1 MHPSG
6 TNAVKQHQAMK
17 NNSARLEET
26 AGMDSGSAWTR
37 YGSVVW
43 RHIRAPLGIVVLILG
58 AVGIVVP
65 IVPGVPL
72 LISGVAL
79 LGKDHPI
86 VRACT
91 TWVHRCRARLTVGR
105 RPFWR
110 GYLARD

>member
-1 MHPSG
+1 MHPSD
-6 TNAVKQHQAMK
+6 TSAAKQHQT
-17 NNSARLEET
+17 LEIDASRRERT
-26 AGMDSGSAWTR
+26 AGMDFGSVRR

-43 RHIRAPLGIVVLILG
+43 RHLRAPLGIVVLILG

-110 GYLARD
+110 GYLAGD